1 MKLILA
7 YFVLEFMRKL
17 LLADSIPKH
26 VGPLAGVKLHILRGA
41 YIEDFTAG
49 VTSGDIGVKDYD
61 AVLVHVGTNN
71 IARDNCA
78 PMVLGEMGKLLGAIR
93 WQHAEAHIVVSG
105 IIPRL
110 IDQSVTE
117 QTVKSVNK
125 LLSKVTRDRN
135 VIFLRSF
142 SPFCSAREPTGVKGW
157 LFGKDGLHLSNKG
170 SCVLHHLFKVQFSDR
185 NILQRRGALSF
196 EEEEKMVRE
205 LKFGY
210 F

>member
-1 MKLILA
+1 M
-7 YFVLEFMRKL
+7 FVVFMRKL

-26 VGPLAGVKLHILRGA
+26 VGPLAGVKLYVLRGA

-49 VTSGDIGVKDYD
+49 ITSGEIAVKDYD

-71 IARDNCA
+71 IARDNSA
-78 PMVLGEMGKLLGAIR
+78 QLLLGEMGNLLGAIR
-93 WQHAEAHIVVSG
+93 WERADIHIVVSG
-105 IIPRL
+105 VVPRL
-110 IDQSVTE
+110 VDQAVTE

-125 LLSKVTRDRN
+125 LLSKVTRERN
-135 VIFLRSF
+135 VIFIRSF
-142 SPFCSAREPTGVKGW
+142 SPFCCARESTGLKTW
-157 LFGKDGLHLSNKG
+157 LFGRDGLHLSDKG
-170 SCVLHHLFKVQFSDR
+170 SRVLHHLFKVQFSDK
-185 NILQRRGALSF
+185 NILQRQGALRL

>member
-1 MKLILA
+1 M
-7 YFVLEFMRKL
+7 FVVFMRKL

-26 VGPLAGVKLHILRGA
+26 VGPLAGVKLCILRGA

-49 VTSGDIGVKDYD
+49 ITSGEISVKEYD
-61 AVLVHVGTNN
+61 AVLIHVGTNN

-78 PMVLGEMGKLLGAIR
+78 QMLLGEMGSLLGAIR
-93 WQHAEAHIVVSG
+93 WQRAEIQIVVSG

-110 IDQSVTE
+110 FDQSITE

-125 LLSKVTRDRN
+125 LLSKVTRDRS

-142 SPFCSAREPTGVKGW
+142 SPFCSAREQTGLKTW
-157 LFGKDGLHLSNKG
+157 LFSRDGLHLSNKG
-170 SCVLHHLFKVQFSDR
+170 SCVLHHLFKVQFSDK
-185 NILQRRGALSF
+185 NILQRQGAMRQ

-205 LKFGY
+205 LKFG
-210 F
+210 FF